1 MSKEKIKPVPK
12 SIPNISCYL
21 TVKNTSKAI
30 EFYVNV
36 FGGKEKGR
44 LTMPDGSIA
53 HAEVKIGDSVVW
65 LADENAEWGNQSPES
80 LNGTPVALALYVK
93 NVDKIFDKALKAGAK
108 ELTKVQD
115 QFYGDR
121 SGTLLDPFGHK
132 WMISTQIEIVSF
144 KKMQKRMEK
153 LFGDSEA

>member
-1 MSKEKIKPVPK
+1 
-12 SIPNISCYL
+12 
-21 TVKNTSKAI
+21 
-30 EFYVNV
+30 
-36 FGGKEKGR
+36 
-44 LTMPDGSIA
+44 MPDGSIA